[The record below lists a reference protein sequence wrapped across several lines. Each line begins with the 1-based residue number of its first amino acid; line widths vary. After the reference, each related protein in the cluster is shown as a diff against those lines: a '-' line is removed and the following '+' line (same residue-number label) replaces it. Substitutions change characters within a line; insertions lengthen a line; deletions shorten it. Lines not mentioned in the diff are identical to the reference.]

1 MGDDDDKPQRSL
13 WREIIGTLIG
23 SIPLAITVLVW
34 GVSIETRFTRHDTK
48 IEILEKSDD
57 AMTKKAEGIEGNVA
71 HRLDRIEDKLD
82 RAIANQTRQQLS
94 PGLLRDGTGTR

>member
-48 IEILEKSDD
+48 IEALEHTDEASQKR
-57 AMTKKAEGIEGNVA
+57 TETIEQQLS
-71 HRLDRIEDKLD
+71 RRFDRIEDKLD
-82 RAIANQTRQQLS
+82 RAIAQQNAAR
-94 PGLLRDGTGTR
+94 LLRDGTGTR